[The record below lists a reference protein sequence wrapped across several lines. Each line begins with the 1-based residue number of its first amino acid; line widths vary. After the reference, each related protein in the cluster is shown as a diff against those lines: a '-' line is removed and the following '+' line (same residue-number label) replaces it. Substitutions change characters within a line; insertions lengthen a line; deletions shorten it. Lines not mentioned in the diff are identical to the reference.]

1 MIAGPDSASALTPVQ
16 AVWTPVPVARR
27 GFLVALGG
35 VALSLPAIVRAQEQ
49 ESIPGAT
56 MSGDGYIAVR
66 RPPKPDAGT
75 ILTRAERDAAE
86 RKLACPCPCTLDV
99 FTCRTSMP
107 CGFSPRMHSDVVA
120 LAEGGYT
127 ESEILA
133 FFEEEY
139 GEMIRMAPRAR
150 GFNLVGWLAPFAAV
164 LTGATVIWWLM
175 RGWRRNAET
184 AAAAAGPSRHVDAT
198 ADELDR
204 LQRAVRDDN
213 G

>member
-1 MIAGPDSASALTPVQ
+1 MSALPDTIAAP
-16 AVWTPVPVARR
+16 PPVARR
-27 GFLVALGG
+27 GFLLALGG
-35 VALSLPAIVRAQEQ
+35 IAMAIPAMARGQEQ
-49 ESIPGAT
+49 GVIPGAT
-56 MSGDGYIAVR
+56 MSGDGYIPVR
-66 RPPKPDAGT
+66 RPAKPGAET
-75 ILTRAERDAAE
+75 FLTRAERDAAE
-86 RKLACPCPCTLDV
+86 RKLACPCPCTLDI

-164 LTGATVIWWLM
+164 LTGAAVIWWLM
-175 RGWRRNAET
+175 RGWRENAMAR
-184 AAAAAGPSRHVDAT
+184 AATTGPVRHLDAT
-198 ADELDR
+198 DAELER
-204 LQRAVRDDN
+204 LERAIRGEDH
-213 G
+213 